1 MAFQIA
7 SQSLK
12 PIGNG
17 MNKALAAGKQ
27 SLEQLIDLFLENKE
41 VLEEQTSICNRFLQL
56 QVLNQAMQQH
66 MFDNQG
72 LERAKV
78 KALVAKVAF
87 ETLTEKVVPYVRKI
101 RSSSLLNKLDYTEED
116 FLEIEDD
123 EFPERMSDYTAE
135 IDTVLPKLRDLELD
149 QEDLDLVDLGV
160 ETFELIEEPLRDT
173 PARAKT
179 ADANAER
186 YLEQAMELVQH
197 IDALM
202 ALKFESANK
211 SLLEKYSKIRKA
223 M

>member
-1 MAFQIA
+1 
-7 SQSLK
+7 
-12 PIGNG
+12 

-27 SLEQLIDLFLENKE
+27 ALEQLKDLFLENQD
-41 VLEEQTSICNRFLQL
+41 VLEEYTSIYNRFLQL
-56 QVLNQAMQQH
+56 QVLEQAIQQH
-66 MFDNQG
+66 MFDNLG
-72 LERAKV
+72 LNRAKV

-135 IDTVLPKLRDLELD
+135 IDMVLPKLRELELD

-173 PARAKT
+173 PEKAKT

-186 YLEQAMELVQH
+186 YLEQATELLQH
-197 IDALM
+197 VDELM
-202 ALKFESANK
+202 ALSFEATNKALLQKYAN
-211 SLLEKYSKIRKA
+211 IRKA
-223 M
+223 MVVV